1 MTNVINYFLE
11 SSSIVYIAW
20 VGVAIYTLFKFFQY
34 NGDDG
39 DDGDKE
45 KKKKM
50 LFKFF
55 CFSTIAAI
63 TIATVMSWTSD
74 SNISE
79 VISSNVDLNQTKDD
93 NVGFTYD
100 LSQYITEDM
109 KVDKTKWDPE
119 FDVNNIDYEHL
130 ENYTLDELRQVID
143 AFDNDSIP
151 YNKDL
156 CNMVCDYVIDNS

>member
-1 MTNVINYFLE
+1 M
-11 SSSIVYIAW
+11 
-20 VGVAIYTLFKFFQY
+20 YTLLKFFQY
-34 NGDDG
+34 SGDNGDD
-39 DDGDKE
+39 DENE

-50 LFKFF
+50 LFKIF
-55 CFSTIAAI
+55 CFSTIAAL
-63 TIATVMSWTSD
+63 TIATVMSWTNN

-79 VISSNVDLNQTKDD
+79 VISSNIDINQSNDE
-93 NVGFTYD
+93 NIGFTYD

-119 FDVNNIDYEHL
+119 FDVNNIDYDHL
-130 ENYTLDELRQVID
+130 EKYSLDELRQLID

-156 CNMVCDYVIDNS
+156 CNMVCDYVIDHS